1 MRAAAEKVCLEI
13 YNDQNT
19 MTYGPP
25 TRAPYEPG
33 DVTTCVPSDSYVLGV
48 TRRPSVACSAS
59 T

>member
-1 MRAAAEKVCLEI
+1 
-13 YNDQNT
+13 
-19 MTYGPP
+19 MTYSPP

-48 TRRPSVACSAS
+48 TRRPSKACSAS